1 MNKLTL
7 ITAVILT
14 VGGAASAFAV
24 EGQRGVSSGQ
34 QAGGASFRR
43 PGEPHPGYV
52 NSGRVYGAEGVSS
65 GQQAGGA
72 SLRRPGEP
80 RPAYVNSQLVYGAE
94 GQRGVSSGQ
103 R

>member
-7 ITAVILT
+7 ITAILFT
-14 VGGAASAFAV
+14 ISGVASASAV
-24 EGQRGVSSGQ
+24 EGQRG
-34 QAGGASFRR
+34 F
-43 PGEPHPGYV
+43 
-52 NSGRVYGAEGVSS
+52 SS

-80 RPAYVNSQLVYGAE
+80 HPGYVNSGPVHGAE

-103 R
+103 RAGGASSCRPGEVNCSRR

>member
-24 EGQRGVSSGQ
+24 EGQQGVSSGQ
-34 QAGGASFRR
+34 QAGGASR
-43 PGEPHPGYV
+43 
-52 NSGRVYGAEGVSS
+52 
-65 GQQAGGA
+65 
-72 SLRRPGEP
+72 RRPGEP

-103 R
+103 RAGGPSSCRPGEVNCTHLQR